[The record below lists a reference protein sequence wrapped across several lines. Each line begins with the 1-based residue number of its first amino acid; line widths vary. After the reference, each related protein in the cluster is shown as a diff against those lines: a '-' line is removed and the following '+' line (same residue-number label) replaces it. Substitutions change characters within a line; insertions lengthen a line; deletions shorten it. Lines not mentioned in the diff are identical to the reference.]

1 MKSIVLILWAIEKD
15 DSFSV
20 EGNLSIS
27 ENLSFTFNFLDFLL
41 LMLVDE
47 AGKVYFPD
55 VAKQKIVESSDIGVG
70 TPSYYVDRSLILKQH
85 LQRREKFL
93 LWFSRLSESFDL
105 HQLLELLLY
114 LEVLNRILFKTSLLS
129 HLKIIA

>member
-1 MKSIVLILWAIEKD
+1 MKSIVLILWAIKKD

-55 VAKQKIVESSDIGVG
+55 VAKQKIVESSDIRVG

>member
-1 MKSIVLILWAIEKD
+1 
-15 DSFSV
+15 
-20 EGNLSIS
+20 
-27 ENLSFTFNFLDFLL
+27 
-41 LMLVDE
+41 MLVDE

-55 VAKQKIVESSDIGVG
+55 VAKQKIVESSDIRVG